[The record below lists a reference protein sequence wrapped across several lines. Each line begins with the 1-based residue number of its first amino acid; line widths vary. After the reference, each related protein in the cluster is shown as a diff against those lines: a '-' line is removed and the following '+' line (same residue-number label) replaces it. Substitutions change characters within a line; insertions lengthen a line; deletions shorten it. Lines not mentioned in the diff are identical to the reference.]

1 MTCHV
6 GIELK
11 DMNVFG
17 KKWILTSEAYFV
29 SETAKVPASVNVYAG
44 VKRIKKNYIL
54 RHSFFF
60 LFAQIKFLVNF
71 SKL

>member
-29 SETAKVPASVNVYAG
+29 SETAKVPASVNVYAV
-44 VKRIKKNYIL
+44 VKRIKKMI
-54 RHSFFF
+54 F
-60 LFAQIKFLVNF
+60 
-71 SKL
+71 